1 MMHVRS
7 RTYAA
12 FALVVLVAGCTGSTG
27 TPGTPSVP
35 SPTSSAGS
43 TAPSPTPVAPSP
55 TPSRVPPPTPK
66 PAVITSPAQAVAR
79 VILAEPR
86 LTGLAAFAANLIGQA
101 SWYKVTPA
109 SGVGVFVVE
118 VRVGW
123 GDCPAGCI
131 DQHLWVYAVGPDGT
145 VSTVSEKGAPVP
157 ATAWPRVSATAR
169 TGIRGTAT
177 AGPVC
182 PVEKNPPDPACAPRP
197 VAGAV
202 IIIRDTSGKE
212 IARVTTANDGTYVAE
227 VPAGNYVIEPQP
239 VQGLLGT
246 PGPTSVAVNKGATSL
261 VDVGY
266 DTGIR

>member
-1 MMHVRS
+1 M
-7 RTYAA
+7 
-12 FALVVLVAGCTGSTG
+12 
-27 TPGTPSVP
+27 
-35 SPTSSAGS
+35 
-43 TAPSPTPVAPSP
+43 
-55 TPSRVPPPTPK
+55 
-66 PAVITSPAQAVAR
+66 
-79 VILAEPR
+79 
-86 LTGLAAFAANLIGQA
+86 
-101 SWYKVTPA
+101 
-109 SGVGVFVVE
+109 FVVE

-123 GDCPAGCI
+123 GDCQAGCI
-131 DQHLWVYAVGPDGT
+131 DQHVWVYAVGPDGT

-157 ATAWPRVSATAR
+157 ATAWPRVSATAG

-202 IIIRDTSGKE
+202 IVIRDASGKE
-212 IARVTTANDGTYVAE
+212 IARVTTANDGTYAADLA
-227 VPAGNYVIEPQP
+227 PGNYVIAPQP

-246 PGPTSVAVNKGATSL
+246 PGPTSVAITQGVTSR

>member
-1 MMHVRS
+1 M
-7 RTYAA
+7 
-12 FALVVLVAGCTGSTG
+12 
-27 TPGTPSVP
+27 
-35 SPTSSAGS
+35 
-43 TAPSPTPVAPSP
+43 
-55 TPSRVPPPTPK
+55 PK
-66 PAVITSPAQAVAR
+66 PAVITEPAQAVVR

-86 LTGLAAFAANLIGQA
+86 LTGIVAFGANLIGQA

-123 GDCPAGCI
+123 GDCQAGCI
-131 DQHLWVYAVGPDGT
+131 DEHLWVYAVGLDGT

-197 VAGAV
+197 VAGAAIV
-202 IIIRDTSGKE
+202 IRDASGKE
-212 IARVTTANDGTYVAE
+212 IARVTTANDGTFFAD
-227 VPAGNYVIEPQP
+227 VPAGGYVIEPQS
-239 VQGLLGT
+239 VQGLLGR
-246 PGPTSVAVNKGATSL
+246 PGPTSIVVRDGATSR
-261 VDVGY
+261 VDLGY

>member
-1 MMHVRS
+1 L
-7 RTYAA
+7 TGIAA
-12 FALVVLVAGCTGSTG
+12 FD
-27 TPGTPSVP
+27 
-35 SPTSSAGS
+35 
-43 TAPSPTPVAPSP
+43 
-55 TPSRVPPPTPK
+55 
-66 PAVITSPAQAVAR
+66 
-79 VILAEPR
+79 
-86 LTGLAAFAANLIGQA
+86 ANLIGQA
-101 SWYKVTPA
+101 SWYQVTSA